1 MWDKLCAS
9 LAASSLGSA
18 VAEGDEENTVDVP
31 KALHDADFSEQGLD
45 AVGPE
50 MAQALRDVL
59 GANRLSAGI
68 VLTSA
73 GIPFMLSGEEFAR
86 TKYGNSDS
94 YDSTKE
100 LNWLDWNRAW
110 HMRDLIGF
118 YAKLIA
124 LRKSDAR
131 WFDGNRKIVDTEG
144 DELVFRVGD
153 YLVAV
158 NPSDRTGVVDVAAAA
173 VEGDSGEMHRYWCC
187 LGVSGRGVASAQGEV
202 TTII

>member
-1 MWDKLCAS
+1 
-9 LAASSLGSA
+9 
-18 VAEGDEENTVDVP
+18 
-31 KALHDADFSEQGLD
+31 
-45 AVGPE
+45 
-50 MAQALRDVL
+50 
-59 GANRLSAGI
+59 
-68 VLTSA
+68 
-73 GIPFMLSGEEFAR
+73 
-86 TKYGNSDS
+86 
-94 YDSTKE
+94 
-100 LNWLDWNRAW
+100 
-110 HMRDLIGF
+110 MRDLIGF